1 MFGLI
6 PLVAFL
12 LWSGPQLP
20 PHSRQVDKACNPRGF
35 CTLLLLRRGKVVDFT
50 PNKDPSFDRT
60 VEMGPYAPGAQHLV
74 PKYEAPVSE
83 LRTPSGWTMVVSG
96 SVRPEGYAG
105 LNVRFFAPGGKVA
118 LTYNGGSEILTM
130 AKLGRLFG
138 GRDEIAAVCTS
149 SPHPNTQDCRLWW
162 LRRGSAPVQVFNL
175 YGRILAFVPEPSAPG
190 VWTRQVTNI
199 FDNPY
204 RQFVETDFWK
214 WNAAKGTLTKSF

>member
-6 PLVAFL
+6 PLVALL

-20 PHSRQVDKACNPRGF
+20 PHSRQVDKACNPKSGL
-35 CTLLLLRRGKVVDFT
+35 CTSLLVKSGKVVDYV
-50 PNKDPSFDRT
+50 PAPIYRT
-60 VEMGPYAPGAQHLV
+60 VEMGPYVHGAQRLV

-83 LRTPSGWTMVVSG
+83 LRTPSGWIMVVSG
-96 SVRPEGYAG
+96 SVRPRGYPG
-105 LNVRFFAPGGKVA
+105 LVLRIYAPGGKVV
-118 LTYNGGSEILTM
+118 LTARSGSEILTM

-138 GRDEIAAVCTS
+138 GRDEIAAACMS
-149 SPHPNTQDCRLWW
+149 SPHPNTGHCRLWW
-162 LRRGSAPVQVFNL
+162 LRRGSAPVQAFNL
-175 YGRILAFVPEPSAPG
+175 YGRILAFVPEPPAPG

-214 WNAAKGTLTKSF
+214 WNAAEGTLTKSF